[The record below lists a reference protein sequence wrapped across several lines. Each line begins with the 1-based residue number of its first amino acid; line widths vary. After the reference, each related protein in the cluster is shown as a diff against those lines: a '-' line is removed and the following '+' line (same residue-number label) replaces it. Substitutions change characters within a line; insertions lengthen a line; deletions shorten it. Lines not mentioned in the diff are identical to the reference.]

1 MEILRK
7 EGVYALVYNP
17 ESENKSLRYHI
28 DNGEDVSEYFDEYE
42 ANNILNNDEFIKEC
56 KAYF

>member
-1 MEILRK
+1 MEILRQ

-17 ESENKSLRYHI
+17 HSENESLRYHV

-42 ANNILNNDEFIKEC
+42 ANDLLNSDSFIKDC
-56 KAYF
+56 KAYL